1 MTSGITT
8 NFAPN
13 PRPYRISDLKDKLMH
28 PALTSSYDCWFF
40 PPGSSGTSGTPAT
53 FVLNWATA
61 KGAALTNE
69 KREILSLSCSEA
81 SLPGSSLATHEIT
94 GDYTGVTQK
103 HAYRR
108 LYDDRADFTFYVD
121 SEHYQIH
128 FFESWI
134 SYIVGETITP
144 TSTQPGL
151 FNSDYNYRVNYP
163 NDYRGSIIVNK
174 YEKDY
179 GRNTS
184 INNLVPASKK
194 YTQYTLFEAFPISI
208 NSMPVSYDSSDV
220 LKCTVSF
227 AFSRY
232 VITKQDHSTFKIAGA
247 VDSGGYMTVDIWD
260 GSAITTTTMSKAQ
273 YNQLLLQG
281 ASFI

>member
-8 NFAPN
+8 NFAPK
-13 PRPYRISDLKDKLMH
+13 PRPYSVSDLKSKLMH

-40 PPGSSGTSGTPAT
+40 PPGADTSGTSLSLT
-53 FVLNWATA
+53 LNWAKQ
-61 KGAALTNE
+61 KGAELTFD

-128 FFESWI
+128 FFESWM
-134 SYIVGETITP
+134 SYIVGEEVSGTGTNK
-144 TSTQPGL
+144 GL
-151 FNSDYNYRVNYP
+151 FDSDYNYRVNYP
-163 NDYRGSIIVNK
+163 NYYRGSIIINK
-174 YEKDY
+174 YERDY
-179 GRNTS
+179 GRSNS
-184 INNLVPASKK
+184 MRDLVPSTKK

-227 AFSRY
+227 TFSRY
-232 VITKQDHSTFKIAGA
+232 IITKQNYSQFYIAGIRN
-247 VDSGGYMTVDIWD
+247 DYGSTVDLEIFD
-260 GSAITTTTMSKAQ
+260 GSNISVIRIKKSEYQMMLS
-273 YNQLLLQG
+273 QG
-281 ASFI
+281 ATTI